1 MTTMVVVVV
10 TNFYTTHSSTLQ
22 YIQRIIQTIIKN
34 FYLLYTTFRD
44 PTTPRY
50 LKIWIIG
57 TGIYTILPIDGIM
70 DTIPLLG
77 QIDDVILII
86 ILIQTLQYWKKR
98 RLRPLMHI
106 ILQIESNKT
115 LSV

>member
-86 ILIQTLQYWKKR
+86 ILIQTLQYWKKKETQTPHAHHTTDR
-98 RLRPLMHI
+98 V
-106 ILQIESNKT
+106 K
-115 LSV
+115 